1 MDENCVVGKTSKHK
15 KPSAIVTSFRNS
27 ETGTSRT
34 SSFTESSAPE
44 SGISSFPLS
53 QIRAM
58 VNVDFDAGRLQ
69 RTLKKAIGAIN
80 NFDWTGLRLAHRV
93 PCAAGVNFTKR
104 LNCSYRL
111 RQRGQSIHDSS
122 PRDSSDMA

>member
-1 MDENCVVGKTSKHK
+1 MKIASWAKLANIRSPLT
-15 KPSAIVTSFRNS
+15 IVTSFGNS
-27 ETGTSRT
+27 GTGTSRT

-44 SGISSFPLS
+44 SWISSFPLS

-69 RTLKKAIGAIN
+69 RALKKALGAIN

-93 PCAAGVNFTKR
+93 PCTAGVNLTKR